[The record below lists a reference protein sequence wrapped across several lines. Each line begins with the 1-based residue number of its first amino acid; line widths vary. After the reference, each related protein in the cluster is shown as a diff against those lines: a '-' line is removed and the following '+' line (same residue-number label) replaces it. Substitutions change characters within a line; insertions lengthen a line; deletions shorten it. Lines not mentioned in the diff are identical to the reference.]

1 MQKSPTE
8 RARLAFEVLSGLRP
22 VPEDAPAWVDVALP
36 LWWCA
41 LILAAVV
48 FGGPGVKFAYIDF

>member
-1 MQKSPTE
+1 MQKSRIE
-8 RARLAFEVLSGLRP
+8 RALVVYEVMSGLRA
-22 VPEDAPAWVDVALP
+22 VPDDAPAWVAVLLP

>member
-1 MQKSPTE
+1 MG
-8 RARLAFEVLSGLRP
+8 GLRP